1 MGSLTGHNNSL
12 TPAFQPGVPISAN
25 ALNRLAQGYEM
36 AKTTY
41 SDGVLYTAS
50 SGGVSY
56 SVIPQFIPAAP
67 GSVQQ
72 FQVNVF
78 SQPKAAPAT
87 GVDWFIQI
95 GAGYVVGGYVFGSID
110 NSAGSKMDNTRV
122 GLEYFQI
129 NKVAVSPHAS
139 IIPNTSGDETPFV
152 NSGAKIKLPDASI
165 GTDIP
170 ALEVCI
176 IRNAYPK
183 TNNELPAFCYQSF
196 PYLAVM
202 QYGSD
207 ADSKTQPFITDGGG
221 LQNYLEYISVLYGN
235 NVTIEVYE
243 YGGGGEPTTLNIPS
257 VYYPQYGENHLIN
270 YNCQRLQVAQV
281 EWDSENGIWYVDQFA
296 LGTLAMPLEI
306 TCKETRVLDG
316 ASPYSTNANYS
327 SNQYSWYSSYAGSDV
342 NYQDATL
349 KYAY

>member
-1 MGSLTGHNNSL
+1 MGSLTGYNNSL
-12 TPAFQPGVPISAN
+12 TPTFQPGVPISAN

-95 GAGYVVGGYVFGSID
+95 GAGYVIGGYVFGSID

-129 NKVAVSPHAS
+129 NKVAVSQTSS
-139 IIPNTSGDETPFV
+139 IIPDTSGNPSPFV
-152 NSGAKIKLPDASI
+152 NSGAKIKLPDAAL

-170 ALEVCI
+170 AIEVCI

-196 PYLAVM
+196 PYLAVI

-207 ADSKTQPFITDGGG
+207 ADTKTQPFITDGGG
-221 LQNYLEYISVLYGN
+221 FQNYLEYKSILYGSD
-235 NVTIEVYE
+235 IKIQVYE
-243 YGGGGEPTTLNIPS
+243 PGHGGEPTTLTIPA
-257 VYYPQYGENHLIN
+257 VNYPQDGENHLMN
-270 YNCQRLQVAQV
+270 YNCQRLQIAQV
-281 EWDSENGIWYVDQFA
+281 EWDKDKGIWYVNQFA
-296 LGTLAMPLEI
+296 IGTLAMPLEI
-306 TCKETRVLDG
+306 TCKETQILDQTY
-316 ASPYSTNANYS
+316 PYLTNANYS
-327 SNQYSWYSSYAGSDV
+327 SNQDSWYSSYSGSDV
-342 NYQDATL
+342 NYQNATL
-349 KYAY
+349 KYSY

>member
-1 MGSLTGHNNSL
+1 MGSLTGYNNSL
-12 TPAFQPGVPISAN
+12 TPTFQPGVPISAN

-56 SVIPQFIPAAP
+56 SVIPQFIPTAP

-78 SQPKAAPAT
+78 SKPKT
-87 GVDWFIQI
+87 GGGVDWFIQI
-95 GAGYVVGGYVFGSID
+95 GAGYVIGGYAYGTID

-122 GLEYFQI
+122 GLECFQI
-129 NKVAVSPHAS
+129 NKVAVSQTSS
-139 IIPNTSGDETPFV
+139 IIPDTSGNPSPFV
-152 NSGAKIKLPDASI
+152 NSGAKIKLPDAAI

-170 ALEVCI
+170 DLEVCI
-176 IRNAYPK
+176 IRNPYPK
-183 TNNELPAFCYQSF
+183 TNNELPAFCYQSY
-196 PYLAVM
+196 PYLAVI

-221 LQNYLEYISVLYGN
+221 FQNYLEYTSVLYGS

-243 YGGGGEPTTLNIPS
+243 PGHGGEPTTLNIPS
-257 VYYPQYGENHLIN
+257 VNYPQDGENHLIN
-270 YNCQRLQVAQV
+270 YNCQRLQIAQV
-281 EWDSENGIWYVDQFA
+281 VWDSENGIWYVNQFA

-306 TCKETRVLDG
+306 TCKETQVLDG

-327 SNQYSWYSSYAGSDV
+327 SNQDAWYSSYSGSDV
-342 NYQDATL
+342 NYQNATI